1 MDSASRNPR
10 PSDQQG
16 FTLVEAVI
24 SMVILSVMVV
34 MALHTLGSSA
44 RSRQIQATLS
54 KGPALAGQ
62 LMTEVLQSAYEEPNE
77 PVNFGPE
84 ASETGPDRGGYDDV
98 DDYHGW
104 SASPPQDKAGAAMSN
119 LTGWQRS
126 VTVQYA
132 DPNNP
137 TATAPDDRGLKRI
150 TVTVTAPR
158 GEQSTLTALRSNVS
172 GYDREPAEQTTYVS
186 WVGVELQIGGDA
198 EARVRSGVN
207 LLNQL
212 PGQGQ

>member
-1 MDSASRNPR
+1 MERASKSRHPSR
-10 PSDQQG
+10 PDG

-24 SMVILSVMVV
+24 SMVILAVMVV

-77 PVNFGPE
+77 AVTFGPE
-84 ASETGPDRGGYDDV
+84 ASETGPDRAGYDDV

-104 SASPPQDKAGAAMSN
+104 SALPPQDKAGTAISN
-119 LTGWQRS
+119 LTGWRRS
-126 VTVQYA
+126 VTVEYA
-132 DPNNP
+132 DPDNP
-137 TATAPDDRGLKRI
+137 TATVADDRGLKRI

-158 GEQSTLTALRSNVS
+158 GEQTTLTAMRSNVS
-172 GYDREPAEQTTYVS
+172 GYDRQPAEQTTYVS
-186 WVGVELQIGGDA
+186 WVGVELQIGSNA
-198 EARVRSGVN
+198 EARVHSGVN